1 MKGYKIMIATLA
13 IIITSLIVLNVYLR
27 KTLQIEVAE
36 QFNRQQLLLA
46 SAETSNIHA
55 YINRVKDE
63 MVLIAQLIS
72 KFRINNGDYLGF
84 LAGGVLKNTDKIRTG
99 IRFLDNEGKI
109 IFTYG
114 DPAAE
119 KPFYRD
125 REVIE
130 TAKRFCPGESFI
142 LQNMEE
148 IHIAAPV
155 CGPGSRIGAVVASMS
170 IHDIAKEFLGPIKS
184 GSRGYAW
191 MMDGKGGLLYHP
203 AQPDMIGRNLYI
215 TDTSCFKCH
224 KNFDLEKKIIEGRSN
239 DYGRYVAPSG
249 EDKVLAFST
258 ASVGD
263 SKWIVA
269 VSAPYSEVTM
279 QIRNSMKLDSLLIIF
294 IFLTTS
300 AASVTLAVF
309 YKKKLRVEEIER
321 HEKELEQY
329 AENLE
334 KKVAERTEELSAERD
349 KLKERT
355 EELSNEKG
363 KLNAI
368 VTTVGSGIIL
378 VDTEMKIQW
387 VNQRMKEIAGKDL
400 TGMSCAEIFVE
411 NALIGSYDVN
421 DLHTDIFSNLF
432 GGQDKYYQV
441 IMAPLRSAENET
453 HGYIKLCTDVT
464 EIKRMEDQMMQ
475 AEKLAYLGR
484 LTSGIASEIGNP
496 LTSVFSFVEVL
507 KKMEQDEF
515 KKESLE
521 TIYSYMTKIGHILEQ
536 MSGFFNMPPLEIKPL
551 KINSLIEASLF
562 LVQYDKKV
570 KDIIIMRDL
579 SPDMPEIT
587 TNGNQLSQVIVNII
601 LHAADVMP
609 DGGTLTI
616 SSRTRDNGI
625 AIYFEYTGIDISSGD
640 LDNLLGT
647 CSPAMQRKP
656 SLGIAMSYDIIKKL
670 HGSLTSEC
678 RPGKAPSLVITLPTN
693 SII

>member
-1 MKGYKIMIATLA
+1 MKGYKVIIAILA
-13 IIITSLIVLNVYLR
+13 IIILSLAALNIYFR
-27 KTLQIEVAE
+27 KTLQMEIAE
-36 QFNRQQLLLA
+36 QFNKQQLLLA

-55 YINRVKDE
+55 YIYRVKDE
-63 MVLIAQLIS
+63 MVCIAQLIS
-72 KFRINNGDYLGF
+72 KFRINNADYFGF
-84 LAGGVLKNTDKIRTG
+84 LADGVLKNAGKIRMG
-99 IRFLDNEGKI
+99 IRFLDSEGKT
-109 IFTYG
+109 IFTHG
-114 DPAAE
+114 DPAAG

-125 REVIE
+125 KDVIE
-130 TAKRFCPGESFI
+130 MAKRFCPGETFI
-142 LQNMEE
+142 LQNTKEV
-148 IHIAAPV
+148 HIAVPV
-155 CGPGSRIGAVVASMS
+155 CGPGSRVGAVVVSMS
-170 IHDIAKEFLGPIKS
+170 VQDIAREFLGPIKS

-203 AQPDMIGRNLYI
+203 TQPEMIGRNLYN

-224 KNFDLEKKIIEGRSN
+224 KNFDGEKKIIEGRG
-239 DYGRYVAPSG
+239 DYYGRYVAPFG

-258 ASVGD
+258 ASIGD

-279 QIRNSMKLDSLLIIF
+279 QIRNSMKLYSLLVIL

-300 AASVTLAVF
+300 AASVMLVIL
-309 YKKKLRVEEIER
+309 YKKKLRAEEIER

-329 AENLE
+329 AEDLE

-368 VTTVGSGIIL
+368 VTTIGSGIIL

-400 TGMSCAEIFVE
+400 TGMPCAVVY
-411 NALIGSYDVN
+411 ADCTLIGSYDVN
-421 DLHTDIFSNLF
+421 GLQTDIFSNLF
-432 GGQDKYYQV
+432 GGKDKYFQV
-441 IMAPLRSAENET
+441 TTAPLRGAKNET
-453 HGYIKLCTDVT
+453 HGYIKLFTDVT
-464 EIKRMEDQMMQ
+464 EIKKMEDQMLH

-507 KKMEQDEF
+507 KDMEQDEF

-521 TIYSYMTKIGHILEQ
+521 TIYSYVTRIADILEQ
-536 MSGFFNMPPLEIKPL
+536 LSGFFNMPPLEIKPL

-562 LVQYDKKV
+562 LIQYDKRV

-579 SPDMPEIT
+579 SPNLPEIT

-616 SSRTRDNGI
+616 RSRTRGNGI
-625 AIYFEYTGIDISSGD
+625 AIYFEDTGIDINSED
-640 LDNLLGT
+640 LDNVLELCCPTRQRGAGLG
-647 CSPAMQRKP
+647 
-656 SLGIAMSYDIIKKL
+656 LAMSHDIIKKL
-670 HGSLTSEC
+670 HGSLTSEFE
-678 RPGKAPSLVITLPTN
+678 PGKGSRLVIILPANGT
-693 SII
+693 I